1 MATEAQKRAIRKYEE
16 TVDRINCRFPKGT
29 KERITATGASLNAFI
44 IEAVLEKLERENK
57 KEERN

>member
-44 IEAVLEKLERENK
+44 IEAVLEKLERESK
-57 KEERN
+57 KEGR